1 MATLAYPPELVIAFG
16 DSLPSDL
23 SEDVRDKRKRI
34 VEQIE
39 MVLRPLTQV
48 RSLAAAERLILNAGP
63 DYRAL
68 ATQCADLQSN
78 IDAPGPAARFVD
90 PFANIIRESTLISED
105 AKEQLYGALES
116 SAAYIDWFHRSVA
129 NAIGEDEQ
137 RAFAAIIQQ
146 VVDHLERAG
155 MALTAIGLI
164 LKEPPDSTPKAIPI
178 LAELADRCW
187 TEVEEVFL
195 GLAAYDDD
203 GETVPLAEVKAELGL
218 SRLVLQEGGGRVPRH
233 PPVHQPLH
241 TPAFERRADA
251 VGAKPLPATQSGRV
265 AGRRWEVTQRA

>member
-1 MATLAYPPELVIAFG
+1 
-16 DSLPSDL
+16 
-23 SEDVRDKRKRI
+23 
-34 VEQIE
+34 

-105 AKEQLYGALES
+105 AKEQLYGVLES
-116 SAAYIDWFHRSVA
+116 SAAYMDWFHRSIT
-129 NAIGEDEQ
+129 NGTGEDEQ
-137 RAFAAIIQQ
+137 RAFTAIIQQ
-146 VVDHLERAG
+146 VADHVERAG
-155 MALTAIGLI
+155 MALTAIGVVLAGHAG
-164 LKEPPDSTPKAIPI
+164 STPEAIPT

-187 TEVEEVFL
+187 TEVEDVFL
-195 GLAAYDDD
+195 GLAEYDDD

-218 SRLVLQEGGGRVPRH
+218 
-233 PPVHQPLH
+233 
-241 TPAFERRADA
+241 
-251 VGAKPLPATQSGRV
+251 
-265 AGRRWEVTQRA
+265 